1 MVTCH
6 FVLDIH
12 LNILCGGITKMI
24 MVLFKFHTPLFSTG
38 KFWLSFPS
46 NQNQLAVEILL
57 IPSLNLF
64 VMETM
69 SCTDVQSC
77 HL

>member
-1 MVTCH
+1 
-6 FVLDIH
+6 
-12 LNILCGGITKMI
+12 MI

>member
-1 MVTCH
+1 
-6 FVLDIH
+6 
-12 LNILCGGITKMI
+12 MI
-24 MVLFKFHTPLFSTG
+24 MVLFKFHTPLFSIG